1 MDETQRN
8 RYARHIL
15 LKEVGGQGQQKLLAS
30 RVLVVGAGGLGAPA
44 IIYLAAAGVGTIGIV
59 DDDAVALSNLQRQ
72 IIHRTED
79 IGRAKTESAKGA
91 VARLNPDV
99 KIVEH
104 RLRIDAANAGEVIAG
119 YDLVLEGVDNFE
131 TRYALSRAC
140 MAAKIPLISA
150 AIGRFEGQLATFKP
164 YERPGVSPC
173 YRCFVREIPPRDAQI
188 NCAEEGVMG
197 AVAGV
202 MGTLAAMEAL
212 KEILSLGE
220 GLAGHV
226 LLYDGLR
233 AAVRTVKLPADPE
246 CPDCAEI
253 LDNGGDRHAN
263 KSAR

>member
-1 MDETQRN
+1 MAMDETQRN

-44 IIYLAAAGVGTIGIV
+44 IIYLAAAGVGTIGV
-59 DDDAVALSNLQRQ
+59 ADDDMVALSNLQRQ

-79 IGRAKTESAKGA
+79 IGRVKTESAKDA

-99 KIVEH
+99 NIVEH
-104 RLRIDAANAGEVIAG
+104 RLRVDANNARKILED
-119 YDLVLEGVDNFE
+119 YDLVLEGVDNFAA
-131 TRYALSRAC
+131 RYALNQAC
-140 MAAKIPLISA
+140 MSARVPLISA

-164 YERPGVSPC
+164 YEAPGVLPC
-173 YRCFVREIPPRDAQI
+173 YRCFVRETPPRDAQV

-212 KEILSLGE
+212 KELLSLGE
-220 GLAGHV
+220 SLAGRL

-233 AAVRTVKLPADPE
+233 ASVRTATLPADPQ
-246 CPDCAEI
+246 CPDCAD
-253 LDNGGDRHAN
+253 LF
-263 KSAR
+263 